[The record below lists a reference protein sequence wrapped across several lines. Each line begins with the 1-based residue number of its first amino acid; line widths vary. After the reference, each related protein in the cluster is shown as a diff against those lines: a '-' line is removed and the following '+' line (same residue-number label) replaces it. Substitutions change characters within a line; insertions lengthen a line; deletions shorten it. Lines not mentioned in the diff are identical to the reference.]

1 MKKTFLLLGLLLFSL
16 MSFAQEHKEPN
27 DVTVSAK
34 TLRSYVG
41 KYELGPGAVLDVT
54 ANEGQI
60 FVQLTGQSKFE
71 IFPSSAT
78 EFYLK
83 VVEAKVVF
91 HKDDKGAVVSLTLY
105 QNGRDILGTK
115 VE

>member
-1 MKKTFLLLGLLLFSL
+1 MKKTLLLVGLLLFSL
-16 MSFAQEHKEPN
+16 MSFAQEHKEPT

-34 TLRSYVG
+34 TLQSYAG
-41 KYELGPGAVLDVT
+41 KYELGPGAILDVT
-54 ANEGQI
+54 VNEDQI

-71 IFPSSAT
+71 IFPSSAN

-91 HKDDKGAVVSLTLY
+91 HKDEKEVVVSLTLY